1 MAMHECQKNERHAH
15 IFRNGLGKWAKNRR
29 NKNINETKTIQVQL
43 HFRFEFGGLFFV
55 IYACGSDD
63 LCSSA
68 SHSRM
73 SIITIWFL
81 LASWA
86 GRMCTMENVPMM
98 DEFWH
103 FSWFF
108 MSTGK
113 KIIAKSMVGER
124 NAEQT
129 EMFRAFFFW
138 FVSWTLECGVC
149 FSVTALFYATRW
161 WPLVHDSPLDGWQF
175 KLEELICTL
184 FVCKYVYSSHA
195 IATANFNLYM
205 ALAMF
210 MCWFWCDQ

>member
-1 MAMHECQKNERHAH
+1 MHECQKNERHAH

-129 EMFRAFFFW
+129 EMFRAFFFGLCHELLSAAYVFQW
-138 FVSWTLECGVC
+138 LRYFTQ
-149 FSVTALFYATRW
+149 
-161 WPLVHDSPLDGWQF
+161 LDGGHW
-175 KLEELICTL
+175 CTTL
-184 FVCKYVYSSHA
+184 RLTDGNS
-195 IATANFNLYM
+195 N
-205 ALAMF
+205 
-210 MCWFWCDQ
+210 